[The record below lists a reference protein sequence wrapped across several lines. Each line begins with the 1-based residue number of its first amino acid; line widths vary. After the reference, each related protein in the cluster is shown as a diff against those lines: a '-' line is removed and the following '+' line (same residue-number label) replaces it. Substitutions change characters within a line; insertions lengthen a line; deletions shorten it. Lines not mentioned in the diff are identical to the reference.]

1 MYGTT
6 DPKHCLGW
14 RVANSLSAEASGV
27 MLTRPSIYTWAFI
40 YPRRLTHVC
49 QQTCQ
54 SMSQP
59 RLKVAG
65 AEVEAGAG
73 AGAGAGVHVGTMSSA
88 RSYSFV
94 RAYVLSS

>member
-1 MYGTT
+1 
-6 DPKHCLGW
+6 
-14 RVANSLSAEASGV
+14 
-27 MLTRPSIYTWAFI
+27 
-40 YPRRLTHVC
+40 
-49 QQTCQ
+49 
-54 SMSQP
+54 MSQP